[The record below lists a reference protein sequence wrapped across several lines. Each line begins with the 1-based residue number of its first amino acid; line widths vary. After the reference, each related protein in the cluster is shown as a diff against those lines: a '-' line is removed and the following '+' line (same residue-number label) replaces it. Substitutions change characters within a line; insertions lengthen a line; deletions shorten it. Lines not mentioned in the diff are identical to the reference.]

1 MKKETRLR
9 KMPLLL
15 PPGAKMEIA
24 KTLKCGRATVWRALV
39 CNKPGPMADRVRAYV
54 LEKYGY
60 EDKD

>member
-1 MKKETRLR
+1 
-9 KMPLLL
+9 MPLIL

-54 LEKYGY
+54 LKKYGY